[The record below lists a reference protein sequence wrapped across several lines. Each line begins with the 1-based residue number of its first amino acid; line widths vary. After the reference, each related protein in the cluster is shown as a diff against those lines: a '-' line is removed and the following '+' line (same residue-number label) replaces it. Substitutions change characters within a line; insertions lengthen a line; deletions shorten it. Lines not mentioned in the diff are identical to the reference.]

1 MHVHRLQWGL
11 GVAAIVAAAPVVAWG
26 LPQYL
31 AGLFVMTGLMVAVP
45 LMFRREPKGFGR
57 ACATVGLL
65 LLGWGVLAAL
75 AGMFLF
81 WPSAVLL
88 LFAVFADPLRRR
100 PVVVKVMA
108 GCGAVVTATWLVGC
122 GIFAWQL
129 YVGPALAEPHTYR
142 AETSPDWFMPLGDIR
157 TGPDSFRSN
166 LGDAQ
171 ERLKP
176 LGATYVTG
184 SSSDEG
190 SYLQVRFRDGLSGAE
205 RTALREEIARLP
217 GIVNVELCS
226 VSDCG

>member
-1 MHVHRLQWGL
+1 M
-11 GVAAIVAAAPVVAWG
+11 AALVVAAPVVAWG
-26 LPQYL
+26 LQQYL
-31 AGLFVMTGLMVAVP
+31 GGLFVMTGLVVAVP
-45 LMFRREPKGFGR
+45 LMLWREPKGFGR

-65 LLGWGVLAAL
+65 LLGWGVLAVL

-81 WPSAVLL
+81 WPSAMLL

-108 GCGAVVTATWLVGC
+108 GGGVVVTAMWLVGC
-122 GIFAWQL
+122 VIFAWQS

-142 AETSPDWFMPLGDIR
+142 AETSPGWFMPLGDAR
-157 TGPDSFRSN
+157 TSPDSFRSN

-171 ERLKP
+171 ERLEP
-176 LGATYVTG
+176 LGATFVTG

-190 SYLQVRFRDGLSGAE
+190 SYLEVRFREGLSGTE

-217 GIVNVELCS
+217 GIVDVQLCS